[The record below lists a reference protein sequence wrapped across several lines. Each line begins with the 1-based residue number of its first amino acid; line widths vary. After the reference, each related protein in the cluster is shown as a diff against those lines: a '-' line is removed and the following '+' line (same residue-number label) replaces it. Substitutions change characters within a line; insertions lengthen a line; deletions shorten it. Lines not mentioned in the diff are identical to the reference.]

1 MHVVCMCAHLSLF
14 LCLFVGDL
22 SQPLTCGEPFILLLS
37 LYSGLIRLRLFSYSL
52 YLSTLVARGETSF
65 PIIPSLPFANEE
77 TTPACGHDIQLKIG
91 ISLQALPPGVLPGF
105 NGSPQKKLLLPL
117 KSDQTISPGLPDRFS
132 SLTGLD
138 HFDTFSQEEEEDEE
152 EDGVTIKVEEN
163 SAMFM
168 ERQQKLMKLMESPR
182 PPIAFPLD
190 FPTDSPQSLNKAE
203 MFNFSPS
210 PPILDTSSV
219 DDSSPNAPAIDKR
232 NSRHLIFAA
241 YLPLEQSE
249 VTQQELNE
257 RLAVLCGTGKARK
270 KVDSIVGE
278 IRVKIEHHFR
288 LLKQVSSPV
297 LPDQLLQVVQRF
309 RMLPTFYQN
318 QIACSCAHSLLSSL
332 TPSSPYPSCSQL
344 VFVCQLFSVSGSVQQ
359 IVELLVD
366 VIACDGAERREGVSE
381 KRQSFP
387 HLPSELCFPVV
398 NLLWFY
404 TPSLLLSLHDTS
416 VVFEW

>member
-1 MHVVCMCAHLSLF
+1 MCFSA
-14 LCLFVGDL
+14 GDL
-22 SQPLTCGEPFILLLS
+22 SQPLTCGEPFLLLLS
-37 LYSGLIRLRLFSYSL
+37 LYSGLIRLRVFSYSL

-77 TTPACGHDIQLKIG
+77 ATPACDQDIQLKIG
-91 ISLQALPPGVLPGF
+91 ISLQALPPNIF
-105 NGSPQKKLLLPL
+105 SGSPQKKLLLPL
-117 KSDQTISPGLPDRFS
+117 KPDQTISPGLPDQFTS
-132 SLTGLD
+132 QGPILSLTSLD
-138 HFDTFSQEEEEDEE
+138 AFDTFSQEEDEEDEE

-163 SAMFM
+163 SAVFM
-168 ERQQKLMKLMESPR
+168 ERQQKLLKLMESS
-182 PPIAFPLD
+182 PPVAFPLG
-190 FPTDSPQSLNKAE
+190 FPSSTQGSPQSLNKTDV
-203 MFNFSPS
+203 FNFSPS

-219 DDSSPNAPAIDKR
+219 DDSSPNAPTIDKR

-241 YLPLEQSE
+241 YFPLEQSE

-270 KVDSIVGE
+270 KVDSVVGE
-278 IRVKIEHHFR
+278 IRDKIEHHFR

-297 LPDQLLQVVQRF
+297 LPDQLLQVIRRF

-318 QIACSCAHSLLSSL
+318 QIACSCAQSLLSSL

-344 VFVCQLFSVSGSVQQ
+344 VFVCQLFSVAGSVQQ

-366 VIACDGAERREGVSE
+366 VIACDGAERREGVSD
-381 KRQSFP
+381 KRQPFP